1 MNKGF
6 IILHRRMLDWE
17 WYDDKNT
24 KILFIHLLLTVN
36 WKDNKWRGKTIKR
49 GEIITSRERLA
60 KETLLSIQQIR
71 SSLNKLKSTNE
82 ITIKT
87 TTQYTHITINN
98 YNEYQENN
106 QQTNQQITNK
116 QPTNNQQ
123 ITTTKQSNKE
133 TKKQYNISSG
143 LYVDSPQTDI
153 YKNIHKTDTK
163 KINEVN
169 FLIGLFEKVN
179 PSYKRLYANKTQ
191 RSALTRMIKEHG
203 EERLQDILQ
212 KLPDIVTKP
221 YAPKITTPVQLEKD
235 FGKLIIFIKQ
245 NQTSNNL
252 KRGGVYV
259 IEE

>member
-6 IILHRRMLDWE
+6 IILHRKMLDWE

-36 WKDNKWRGKTIKR
+36 WKNNKWRGKTIKR
-49 GEIITSRERLA
+49 GEIITSREKLA

-71 SSLNKLKSTNE
+71 SALNKLKSTNE

-98 YNEYQENN
+98 YSEYQENN

-133 TKKQYNISSG
+133 TKKQYNINIGQSE
-143 LYVDSPQTDI
+143 DSPRI
-153 YKNIHKTDTK
+153 EISKPLNE
-163 KINEVN
+163 INY
-169 FLIGLFEKVN
+169 FIGLFEKVN

-191 RSALTRMIKEHG
+191 RSALERMIKEHG
-203 EERLQDILQ
+203 EERLQEIIE

-221 YAPKITTPVQLEKD
+221 YAPKITTPVQLERD
-235 FGKLIIFIKQ
+235 FGKLIIYIKQ